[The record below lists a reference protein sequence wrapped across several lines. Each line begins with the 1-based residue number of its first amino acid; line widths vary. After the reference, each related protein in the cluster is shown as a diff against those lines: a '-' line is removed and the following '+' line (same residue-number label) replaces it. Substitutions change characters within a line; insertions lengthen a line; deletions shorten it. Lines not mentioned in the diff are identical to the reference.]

1 MNLAKKYKQLFEGK
15 IRSND
20 SILLMERNY
29 GPMDKWNNDLQ
40 GVYDQMSGIDKD
52 FQSTISLSAFSKT
65 SDTTGLNPE
74 NAYDHAVKWLD
85 KGKELSPEEL
95 AKVRTDNAAY
105 GEAYDAYFK
114 AVQEKDPK
122 QKNAGIVLFML
133 AFVYRFKKDKEMGA
147 VLLAVAGG
155 NFSEGI
161 DLPGDLLKSVIV
173 VGLPL
178 SRPDLETTEL
188 INYYDQKYS
197 YGRIS

>member
-133 AFVYRFKKDKEMGA
+133 AFFHRFKKDKEMGIMRDIFVTA
-147 VLLAVAGG
+147 TQNALKGDSAAPAAGG
-155 NFSEGI
+155 VFDHVISEEELDI
-161 DLPGDLLKSVIV
+161 EDLTD
-173 VGLPL
+173 
-178 SRPDLETTEL
+178 PDSIEKLAAKL
-188 INYYDQKYS
+188 
-197 YGRIS
+197 